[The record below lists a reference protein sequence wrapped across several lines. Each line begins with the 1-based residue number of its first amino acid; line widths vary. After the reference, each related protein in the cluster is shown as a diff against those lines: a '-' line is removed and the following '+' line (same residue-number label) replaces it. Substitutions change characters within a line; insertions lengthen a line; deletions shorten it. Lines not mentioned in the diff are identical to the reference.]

1 MSEPY
6 QPVPISAAADIARQY
21 AKQIIVILACD
32 TAHNMTHYT
41 SFGVSPEEKIHAA
54 NLADHMTE
62 VFNGGKSHIFEDFRL
77 MDAAQAKA
85 QIDALTAAQ
94 FVPGMWECPKCS
106 FTLTKNILAAA
117 GVFVDQKPH
126 IEPCPNDGRD
136 MVPLTWKKLADDLSE
151 VTEQKLMDNLE
162 LRKLCKA
169 AYHALSSII
178 AHRDGI
184 PTPRLQDLA
193 DKLNAAA
200 GGVEA

>member
-6 QPVPISAAADIARQY
+6 QPVPVSAAADIARQY
-21 AKQIIVILACD
+21 AKQIIVILSCD
-32 TAHNMTHYT
+32 TAHNLTHYT
-41 SFGVSPEEKIHAA
+41 TFGVSAEEKIQAA
-54 NLADHMTE
+54 NIGDLVANII
-62 VFNGGKSHIFEDFRL
+62 NGGKSHIFEDFRL
-77 MDAAQAKA
+77 LDAAQAKA
-85 QIDALTAAQ
+85 KIDELTAAQ
-94 FVPGMWECPKCS
+94 FVPGMWECPKCN
-106 FTLTKNILAAA
+106 FTLTKNILAPA

-136 MVPLTWKKLADDLSE
+136 MVPLTWKKLADDLSK
-151 VTEQKLMDNLE
+151 VTEQKLTENVE

-169 AYHALSSII
+169 AFHALSSII
-178 AHRDGI
+178 AHREGI